1 MVAIDLEWKPER
13 GRGQHHKVAMVQLAS
28 STVALLIRT
37 SRLGF
42 KLGTVLEQFLRY
54 ALLNKAI
61 FFVAADIRTSTEE

>member
-42 KLGTVLEQFLRY
+42 KMGLALEQFLR
-54 ALLNKAI
+54 
-61 FFVAADIRTSTEE
+61 